1 MQDKN
6 NIINKL
12 KNYED
17 KILPHELFLA
27 TRQTTEI
34 KNVFAKNTPTDIK
47 LSKIQIF
54 KIILSGGSI
63 CSWFSN
69 LGKKAQTNVVISLS
83 RDNLLVLVSNLI
95 SDALKKKTSERE
107 LWEQDKDL
115 LYLFLL
121 KIWVILLK

>member
-17 KILPHELFLA
+17 EILPHELFLA

-69 LGKKAQTNVVISLS
+69 LGKKSQTNVVISLS
-83 RDNLLVLVSNLI
+83 RDNLLVLVSNLM
-95 SDALKKKTSERE
+95 SDAIKKKQVKGSCENRI
-107 LWEQDKDL
+107 
-115 LYLFLL
+115 
-121 KIWVILLK
+121 KIYFIYFC

>member
-17 KILPHELFLA
+17 EILPHELFLA

-95 SDALKKKTSERE
+95 SDAIKKKKKKQVKGSCENRI
-107 LWEQDKDL
+107 
-115 LYLFLL
+115 
-121 KIWVILLK
+121 KIYFIYFC

>member
-17 KILPHELFLA
+17 EILPHELFLA

-47 LSKIQIF
+47 LVKF
-54 KIILSGGSI
+54 
-63 CSWFSN
+63 
-69 LGKKAQTNVVISLS
+69 
-83 RDNLLVLVSNLI
+83 RY
-95 SDALKKKTSERE
+95 LK
-107 LWEQDKDL
+107 
-115 LYLFLL
+115 
-121 KIWVILLK
+121 